1 MKTEQLV
8 LITSDHDKINEK
20 ITAGWRVV
28 SITAQTVATGINSVE
43 NGKPV
48 GIQGKFCFLF
58 EK

>member
-8 LITSDHDKINEK
+8 LITSDQDKINDQIK
-20 ITAGWRVV
+20 DGWRIV
-28 SITAQTVATGINSVE
+28 SIIAQTVATGIDSVQ